1 MNKPSSFWCYVK
13 NNAIIAEKKPASALN
28 SMRRWQGKRIDRLT
42 EPMLRQGDSFRC
54 MMNSW
59 MSEQRVGMWNSGWQ
73 MNHRFGKGCLPVRP
87 SQFFRFLTGPKDV
100 QGQTLAFISHHNHIW
115 MDIPATIAGK
125 GFLHTQFRSRMYY
138 YMNLNMLKGQ
148 ASLLS
153 FPLYNC
159 INSPLLCG
167 GYMRVLSKQQA
178 LSEHTSEVA

>member
-1 MNKPSSFWCYVK
+1 MHDEQLDEWAAGWYVEQWMTDESPIWK
-13 NNAIIAEKKPASALN
+13 GMPTCATFSIFQIF
-28 SMRRWQGKRIDRLT
+28 DRA
-42 EPMLRQGDSFRC
+42 
-54 MMNSW
+54 
-59 MSEQRVGMWNSGWQ
+59 
-73 MNHRFGKGCLPVRP
+73 
-87 SQFFRFLTGPKDV
+87 KDV